1 MPVVKIGTRGS
12 ALALAQAHEVKAAL
26 ERLAATDSAIVVI
39 KTSGDDASIDV
50 MAPASGG
57 GTTRPGS
64 GTDVKGIFVKEL
76 EEALLDGRIDLAV
89 HSAKDLPT
97 DLPAGLILGAILA
110 RRDPHDAVATP
121 IRGGQAGRPLADLA
135 AGARVGASSLR
146 RQAQVKRLRKDLE
159 VLPIR
164 GNVDTRL
171 RKLDEGQYDAIILA
185 ACGLERLGLGARITQ
200 RLTSAQ
206 MLPAPG
212 QGALAVEI
220 RADRPELAA
229 VCAALDDARTRFA
242 VTAERALLRSLG
254 GGCQVPIA
262 ALGTIDDLGNLTLEG
277 AVFTPD
283 GQRVIRQSLSGAQE
297 SAERLGITLASHLR
311 ANGADRLLFGQKAQ
325 AWQRPAAPS
334 IS

>member
-12 ALALAQAHEVKAAL
+12 TLALAQAHEVKAAI
-26 ERLAATDSAIVVI
+26 ERLAATSSEIVII
-39 KTSGDDASIDV
+39 KTSGDDAPLDV
-50 MAPASGG
+50 AP
-57 GTTRPGS
+57 
-64 GTDVKGIFVKEL
+64 GTDVKGMFVKEL

-97 DLPAGLILGAILA
+97 ELPAGLILGAILA
-110 RRDPHDAVATP
+110 RRDPHDAVSTRA
-121 IRGGQAGRPLADLA
+121 GGPLAELA

-212 QGALAVEI
+212 QGALAIEL

-242 VTAERALLRSLG
+242 VIAERALLRSLG

-311 ANGADRLLFGQKAQ
+311 AKGADRLLFGQKAQ
-325 AWQRPAAPS
+325 SWQRPAAPS